1 MARTERKRRNPAGRH
16 GRGQSGGQTRGRTGG
31 PDGSVWLHG
40 SHAVLAALANP
51 ARRIRRILLTEA
63 AARAHDAAIAAL
75 PERARSD
82 RAGGSRVETVDR
94 TEIERLLP
102 PGAVHQGIALL
113 TDPLDPPALEDILE
127 QAGPQALL
135 VVLDRVTD
143 PQNAGAVLRSAAA
156 FGALAVIAPKDHAPP
171 VSGTLAKAAS
181 GAVEVVPLILVTN
194 LARALEAIKR
204 AEFWCLALDS
214 EAPAL
219 LSGAQESGRAALV
232 LGAEGA
238 GLRRLTREAC
248 DGLYRL
254 PTIPP
259 IASLNVSNAAAVGL
273 YELARTRPRGE

>member
-1 MARTERKRRNPAGRH
+1 MARTERKRRKSPGRP
-16 GRGQSGGQTRGRTGG
+16 GRGPARDQAPGRSGG

-51 ARRIRRILLTEA
+51 ARRVRRVLLTEA
-63 AARAHDAAIAAL
+63 AARAHDAALAAL
-75 PERARSD
+75 PDRARLD
-82 RAGGSRVETVDR
+82 RAGGSRIETVDR
-94 TEIERLLP
+94 TEIERILP

-113 TDPLDPPALEDILE
+113 TEPLDPPALEDILDA
-127 QAGPQALL
+127 AGPQAVL

-171 VSGTLAKAAS
+171 VTGTLAKAAS
-181 GAVEVVPLILVTN
+181 GAVEIVPLVLVTN
-194 LARALEAIKR
+194 LARALETIKQ
-204 AEFWCLALDS
+204 AGFWCLGLDS
-214 EAPAL
+214 EAPAPL
-219 LSGAQESGRAALV
+219 TGAQEAGRAALV

-254 PTIPP
+254 PTVPP

-273 YELARTRPRGE
+273 YELARTRPRDE